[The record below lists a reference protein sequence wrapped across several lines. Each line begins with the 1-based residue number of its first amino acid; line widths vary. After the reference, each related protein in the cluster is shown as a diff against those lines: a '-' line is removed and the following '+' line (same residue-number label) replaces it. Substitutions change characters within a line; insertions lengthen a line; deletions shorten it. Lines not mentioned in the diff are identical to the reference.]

1 VGEERRRRGS
11 DVVIDED
18 DAVDLGGGE
27 AGAACYIWNGLEWKT
42 TETAA
47 NFQVLK
53 ATVTP
58 PKKKVLKSI
67 DGED

>member
-11 DVVIDED
+11 DVVIDEN

-27 AGAACYIWNGLEWKT
+27 AGAACYIWNGLERKT
-42 TETAA
+42 TETTTA

-58 PKKKVLKSI
+58 GPLQKKKL
-67 DGED
+67 